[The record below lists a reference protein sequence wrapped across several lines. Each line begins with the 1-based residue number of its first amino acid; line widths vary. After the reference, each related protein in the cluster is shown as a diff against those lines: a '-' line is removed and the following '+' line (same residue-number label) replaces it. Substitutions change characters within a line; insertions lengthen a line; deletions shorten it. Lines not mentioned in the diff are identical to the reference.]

1 MNYPTWN
8 RVASHDEKKKHYEA
22 MRQEINGY
30 RNAAVA
36 ASVTARKYRQK
47 AEEATTEK
55 QVVDKKLLHITEEQ
69 KGIDERKRANYW
81 SGAAAIMVTIFYEIC
96 KVKGVGYPGGN
107 RFAGVWTHEAVIA
120 CCTWISTVIFG
131 LLHRIAHGK

>member
-47 AEEATTEK
+47 AEEAATEK
-55 QVVDKKLLHITEEQ
+55 QVVDRKLIQITKDQ
-69 KGIDERKRANYW
+69 KAIDETKKAGYW
-81 SGAAAIMVTIFYEIC
+81 SGAAAITVTIFYEIC
-96 KVKGVGYPGGN
+96 KVKGVGYPGGS
-107 RFAGVWTHEAVIA
+107 RFAPVWTHEAVVA
-120 CCTWISTVIFG
+120 CCTWISTIIFG